1 MILFDLV
8 KRLIVEKKFYST
20 IHLSPYSFKKVSK
33 NEFYR
38 NIIILNGFLGLI
50 CLLIS
55 PFPSHALDKAIVK
68 DIRYWSSPAQTRVV
82 VDLSKPVDY
91 KANRLSKPDRLYFD
105 LSGALIP
112 SEIKKNLP
120 VEDGILRSIRA
131 GQFNNETVRVVLDLE
146 KMESYNVFFFDD
158 PARLIIDI
166 NAKKTDLILT
176 KRVIVI
182 DPGHGGHDPGAVGP
196 TGLQEK
202 DVVLDIALKL
212 RNILSRDSSLDVH
225 MTRDKDIFIP
235 LEERTAIAR
244 KKEADLFV
252 SIHANASPNRAAR
265 GVETYLLNWTNDE
278 EAIRVAARENYI
290 SMKRM
295 KEKMAAYRNDVE
307 RILNDLSRDYKRE
320 ESLKLA
326 HLVQNSITSDI
337 GREYKRKI
345 NLGVKQALFYVLVGA
360 SMPSILAEVSFISNP
375 EEEKLLSKEDYRS
388 TIANSIASGIR
399 TYLSS
404 QSPVQKVAG
413 KGQKSTKVPLHF

>member
-1 MILFDLV
+1 M
-8 KRLIVEKKFYST
+8 RL
-20 IHLSPYSFKKVSK
+20 
-33 NEFYR
+33 
-38 NIIILNGFLGLI
+38 NIGIGLI
-50 CLLIS
+50 CLLIMMPYS
-55 PFPSHALDKAIVK
+55 STGSERSSSLDKAIVK

-82 VDLSKPVDY
+82 VDLSRPVDY
-91 KANRLSKPDRLYFD
+91 KANRLSNPDRLYFD

-131 GQFNNETVRVVLDLE
+131 GQFNNETVRVVLDLDRI
-146 KMESYNVFFFDD
+146 ESYNVFFFDD

-166 NAKKTDLILT
+166 NAKRSDIVIT
-176 KRVIVI
+176 KRIIVI
-182 DPGHGGHDPGAVGP
+182 DPGHGGHDPGAIGP
-196 TGLQEK
+196 TGLKEK

-212 RNILSRDSSLDVH
+212 RNILSSDPALEVH
-225 MTRDKDIFIP
+225 LTRDRDIFIP

-244 KKEADLFV
+244 KKEADCFV

-290 SMKRM
+290 SLKKMR
-295 KEKMAAYRNDVE
+295 EKMAAYRNDVE
-307 RILNDLSRDYKRE
+307 RILNDLSRDYKRD

-337 GREYKRKI
+337 GKNYRRKI

-360 SMPSILAEVSFISNP
+360 SMPSILAEVSFISNH
-375 EEEKLLSKEDYRS
+375 EEERLLSREDYRS
-388 TIANSIASGIR
+388 IIANSIARGIR
-399 TYLSS
+399 IYLTS
-404 QSPVQKVAG
+404 QPPFQRVTG
-413 KGQKSTKVPLHF
+413 KGSKGATSPLNF

>member
-413 KGQKSTKVPLHF
+413 KGQKSTKVPLNF

>member
-1 MILFDLV
+1 MRINNAF
-8 KRLIVEKKFYST
+8 FG
-20 IHLSPYSFKKVSK
+20 LS
-33 NEFYR
+33 
-38 NIIILNGFLGLI
+38 IWIGLI

-55 PFPSHALDKAIVK
+55 PFASHALDKAIVK

-146 KMESYNVFFFDD
+146 KMENYNVFFFDD

-307 RILNDLSRDYKRE
+307 RILNDLTRDYKRE

-399 TYLSS
+399 TYFSS

-413 KGQKSTKVPLHF
+413 KGQKSTKAPLNF

>member
-1 MILFDLV
+1 MRM
-8 KRLIVEKKFYST
+8 RLWIGLIYLL
-20 IHLSPYSFKKVSK
+20 IISPY
-33 NEFYR
+33 
-38 NIIILNGFLGLI
+38 
-50 CLLIS
+50 
-55 PFPSHALDKAIVK
+55 PSYALDKAIVK

-82 VDLSKPVDY
+82 VDLSRPVDY

-120 VEDGILRSIRA
+120 VEDGILRAIRA

-375 EEEKLLSKEDYRS
+375 EEEKLLSKEDYRA

-399 TYLSS
+399 TYFSS

-413 KGQKSTKVPLHF
+413 KGQKPTKVPLNF

>member
-1 MILFDLV
+1 
-8 KRLIVEKKFYST
+8 
-20 IHLSPYSFKKVSK
+20 
-33 NEFYR
+33 
-38 NIIILNGFLGLI
+38 
-50 CLLIS
+50 
-55 PFPSHALDKAIVK
+55 PSHALDKAIVK

-82 VDLSKPVDY
+82 IDLSRPVEY
-91 KANRLSKPDRLYFD
+91 KSNRLSKPDRLYFD

-166 NAKKTDLILT
+166 NAKKSAAIIT
-176 KRVIVI
+176 KRIIVI
-182 DPGHGGHDPGAVGP
+182 DPGHGGHDPGAIGP

-212 RNILSRDSSLDVH
+212 RNILSGDPALEVH
-225 MTRDKDIFIP
+225 LTRDRDIFIP

-295 KEKMAAYRNDVE
+295 KEKMAAYRNEVE
-307 RILNDLSRDYKRE
+307 RILNDLSRDYKRD

-337 GREYKRKI
+337 GKEYKRKI

-375 EEEKLLSKEDYRS
+375 EEERLLSREDYRS
-388 TIANSIASGIR
+388 IIANSIARGIR
-399 TYLSS
+399 TYLTS
-404 QSPVQKVAG
+404 QPPVQRVAG
-413 KGQKSTKVPLHF
+413 KGSKGTTSPLNF

>member
-1 MILFDLV
+1 M
-8 KRLIVEKKFYST
+8 RLRLGI
-20 IHLSPYSFKKVSK
+20 
-33 NEFYR
+33 
-38 NIIILNGFLGLI
+38 GLI
-50 CLLIS
+50 CLLIIL
-55 PFPSHALDKAIVK
+55 PYPSHALDKAIVK

-82 VDLSKPVDY
+82 IDLSRPVEY
-91 KANRLSKPDRLYFD
+91 KSNRLSKPDRLYFD

-166 NAKKTDLILT
+166 NAKKSAAIIT
-176 KRVIVI
+176 KRIIVI
-182 DPGHGGHDPGAVGP
+182 DPGHGGHDPGAIGP

-212 RNILSRDSSLDVH
+212 RNILSGDPALEVH
-225 MTRDKDIFIP
+225 LTRDRDIFIP

-295 KEKMAAYRNDVE
+295 KEKMAAYRNEVE
-307 RILNDLSRDYKRE
+307 RILNDLSRDYKRD

-337 GREYKRKI
+337 GKEYKRKI

-375 EEEKLLSKEDYRS
+375 EEERLLSREDYRS
-388 TIANSIASGIR
+388 IIANSIARGIR
-399 TYLSS
+399 TYLTS
-404 QSPVQKVAG
+404 QPPVQRVAG
-413 KGQKSTKVPLHF
+413 KGSKGTTSPLNF

>member
-1 MILFDLV
+1 M
-8 KRLIVEKKFYST
+8 RLRIG
-20 IHLSPYSFKKVSK
+20 I
-33 NEFYR
+33 
-38 NIIILNGFLGLI
+38 GLI
-50 CLLIS
+50 CLLIIL
-55 PFPSHALDKAIVK
+55 PYPSHALDKATVK

-82 VDLSKPVDY
+82 VDLSRPVEY
-91 KANRLSKPDRLYFD
+91 KANRLSNPDRLYFD

-131 GQFNNETVRVVLDLE
+131 GQFNNETVRVVLDLDRI
-146 KMESYNVFFFDD
+146 ESYNVFFFDD

-166 NAKKTDLILT
+166 NAKRSDVIIT
-176 KRVIVI
+176 KRIIVI
-182 DPGHGGHDPGAVGP
+182 DPGHGGHDPGAIGP
-196 TGLQEK
+196 TGLKEK
-202 DVVLDIALKL
+202 DVVLDIAMKL
-212 RNILSRDSSLDVH
+212 RNILSSDSALEVH
-225 MTRDKDIFIP
+225 MTRDRDIFIP

-252 SIHANASPNRAAR
+252 SIHANASPNKAAR

-290 SMKRM
+290 SMKKMR
-295 KEKMAAYRNDVE
+295 EKMAAYRNDVE
-307 RILNDLSRDYKRE
+307 RILNDLSRDYKRD

-337 GREYKRKI
+337 GKEYRRKI

-375 EEEKLLSKEDYRS
+375 EEERLLSREDYRAI
-388 TIANSIASGIR
+388 IANSIARGIR
-399 TYLSS
+399 TYLNS
-404 QSPVQKVAG
+404 QPPVQRVAG
-413 KGQKSTKVPLHF
+413 KGSKRKTSPLNF